1 MDELKKQAPT
11 NISDEKILE
20 IYLKNNSNISTSLLE
35 LWDVKEVNKNISE
48 VQCKWNEIRE
58 ICNDYDNEM
67 YKQLRKKSNNIP
79 VSISNL
85 SKNNNVTDE
94 ISCNTTISHN
104 NCECSYNDDKDNDN
118 DNDNDI
124 ILPVHD
130 IY

>member
-1 MDELKKQAPT
+1 MNELKEQAPT

-20 IYLKNNSNISTSLLE
+20 IYLKNNSNVSTSLLE

-67 YKQLRKKSNNIP
+67 YKQLRKNSNNIP

-85 SKNNNVTDE
+85 SENNNVTDNMTCDTSISNNNSE
-94 ISCNTTISHN
+94 CSCN
-104 NCECSYNDDKDNDN
+104 D
-118 DNDNDI
+118 DNDI
-124 ILPVHD
+124 V
-130 IY
+130 

>member
-1 MDELKKQAPT
+1 MDELKEQAPT

-35 LWDVKEVNKNISE
+35 LWDIKEVNKNISE

-67 YKQLRKKSNNIP
+67 YKQLRKNSNNIS

-85 SKNNNVTDE
+85 SENNNLTQHMTCDTSISNNNSE
-94 ISCNTTISHN
+94 CSCN
-104 NCECSYNDDKDNDN
+104 D
-118 DNDNDI
+118 DNDI
-124 ILPVHD
+124 VSHVHD

>member
-1 MDELKKQAPT
+1 MDELKEQAPT

-20 IYLKNNSNISTSLLE
+20 IYLKNNSNVSTSLLE

-85 SKNNNVTDE
+85 SENNNVTDNMTCDTSILNNNSE
-94 ISCNTTISHN
+94 CSCN
-104 NCECSYNDDKDNDN
+104 DDND
-118 DNDNDI
+118 DNDI
-124 ILPVHD
+124 ISNSS
-130 IY
+130 

>member
-1 MDELKKQAPT
+1 MDELKEQAPA

-20 IYLKNNSNISTSLLE
+20 IYLKNNSNVSTSLLE

-67 YKQLRKKSNNIP
+67 YKQLRKNSNNIP

-85 SKNNNVTDE
+85 SENNNVTYNMTCDTSISNNNSE
-94 ISCNTTISHN
+94 CSCN
-104 NCECSYNDDKDNDN
+104 DDND
-118 DNDNDI
+118 DNDI
-124 ILPVHD
+124 ISNSS
-130 IY
+130 